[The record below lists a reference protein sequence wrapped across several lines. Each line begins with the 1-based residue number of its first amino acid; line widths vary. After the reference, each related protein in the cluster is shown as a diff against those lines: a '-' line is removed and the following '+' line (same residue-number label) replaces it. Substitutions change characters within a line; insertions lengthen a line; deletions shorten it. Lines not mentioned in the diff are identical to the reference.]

1 MAMQWEIDEF
11 ERELRLH
18 AARRL
23 VRVALHVVAAHQKNL
38 SVANP
43 APHKTP
49 APRGQY
55 PRGRTFFLRAN
66 VGYAPT
72 ALAEIARNGEIVV
85 GVFAPA
91 IYGMYLRNKG
101 WKGLLDTIQAEYS
114 RIDAILHGRT
124 I

>member
-1 MAMQWEIDEF
+1 MAVNWEIDEF

-23 VRVALHVVAAHQKNL
+23 ARVAVHLVAAHQKNL

-43 APHKTP
+43 APHTTP

-66 VGYAPT
+66 VGFAPSS
-72 ALAEIARNGEIVV
+72 LDEIARRGEVVV
-85 GVFAPA
+85 GVHDPA
-91 IYGMYLRNKG
+91 IYGLYLARRG
-101 WKGLLDTIQAEYS
+101 WKGLLDTVQAEYG
-114 RIDAILHGRT
+114 RIDALLHGRS